1 MKKANGFTLIEI
13 VVVIAIIGIVAGVL
27 APRLPDV
34 TSSRLKSTS
43 RKLSGVITYTYD
55 RAAAMGLVFRL
66 TFDLDKNLYYLS
78 WLNRENQFEKT
89 ELSFVKETQLPE
101 TMKISGLVTATKGKV
116 KKGKGF
122 IHFFPGGYVERS
134 LIYIKDEADN
144 EMTLI
149 VHPLTGR
156 VLIKEGHVEAEQDE
170 A

>member
-1 MKKANGFTLIEI
+1 MA
-13 VVVIAIIGIVAGVL
+13 GILV
-27 APRLPDV
+27 PRLPDV

-66 TFDLDKNLYYLS
+66 TFDLDENRYYLS
-78 WLNRENQFEKT
+78 WLNKDRQFEKT
-89 ELSFVKETQLPE
+89 ELSFVKETNLPE
-101 TMKISGLVTATKGKV
+101 TMAISELVTTTSGKV
-116 KKGKGF
+116 NKGEAY

-134 LIYIKDEADN
+134 VIHLKDDADN
-144 EMTLI
+144 EMTLF

-156 VLIKEGHVEAEQDE
+156 VVIKEGYVEAQKNE